1 MVWLKV
7 LLSCIDV
14 FYQMRIASLFFTTF
28 VNDKSVEV
36 IEPAACRA
44 HYLATNCFLDVLGA
58 MPLNLIVFAVGATS
72 FQFYLSRLP
81 RYLNARYVYKMHRQW
96 VNSIDDEDFMTG
108 IFSTML
114 TFLLSL
120 HVLTTIMEFFGYSDV
135 VVEKTYET
143 WQELYFIKRGEVG
156 TSPMTYYSPEI
167 EILEHY
173 LLSYFEPV
181 QLITATGGLMPANV
195 AEFGFHIF
203 VMLMTMTVR
212 ARARARVLSPCGPR
226 WEQ

>member
-1 MVWLKV
+1 
-7 LLSCIDV
+7 
-14 FYQMRIASLFFTTF
+14 
-28 VNDKSVEV
+28 
-36 IEPAACRA
+36 
-44 HYLATNCFLDVLGA
+44 
-58 MPLNLIVFAVGATS
+58 
-72 FQFYLSRLP
+72 
-81 RYLNARYVYKMHRQW
+81 
-96 VNSIDDEDFMTG
+96 MTG